1 MRNVPQAPPTL
12 ILFCGLPGAGKTT
25 LARQLQAEGRGVRI
39 CTDDWQ
45 HQLGLEWS
53 DLAFHER
60 LQAVLY
66 RHAID
71 LLGHGVDVILE
82 DGLWLRSERR
92 EKFAD
97 ARGVGARI
105 EWHVLEADF
114 DTLLHRLVNRNA
126 HERAGDFPVTRDDLR
141 RSWELFEPPEP
152 DEMAS
157 VDRCLVH
164 RPDGTPL
171 PRPLSPS
178 SDPP

>member
-1 MRNVPQAPPTL
+1 MSSAPQSPPTL

-25 LARQLQAEGRGVRI
+25 LARQLEAEGRGVRI
-39 CTDDWQ
+39 CTDAWQ
-45 HQLGLEWS
+45 HELGLDWS
-53 DLAFHER
+53 DTELHER
-60 LQAVLY
+60 LQVVLY

-71 LLGHGVDVILE
+71 LLGHGLDVILE
-82 DGLWLRSERR
+82 DGLWLRAERS

-97 ARGVGARI
+97 ARRAGARI

-126 HERAGDFPVTRDDLR
+126 KERAGDHPMTGEDLR

-164 RPDGTPL
+164 RPDKM
-171 PRPLSPS
+171 
-178 SDPP
+178 SDAGC